1 MAKED
6 KKKSKSKSTK
16 SSKGKKS
23 SKSKKSAKLSRSEK
37 KALKV
42 ERKKAVKRD
51 IKNMGFFER
60 RRYKRKLRRD
70 REARRRAEDLA
81 TLPKEPIKRF
91 FAHLSPKRVFRYWF
105 SWRGVKRVFKF
116 ILACIL
122 LGIIAVG
129 GLFLYYKKD
138 IADIKLDDIV
148 ISDTVN
154 TYLDRNGVVLW
165 EDTGTE
171 NYRLVVSREEMS
183 DYVRWATIA
192 LEDRNFYSH
201 PGVDFSG
208 LMRAVVATASGKQV
222 QGGSTL
228 TQQLIKQVYFAD
240 EAQSENRGGIS
251 RKIKELILAVEL
263 EKMYDKEQILT
274 MYLNESPYGGRR
286 NGVESASQTYF
297 GKSSKDL
304 TIAEA
309 ALLAAI
315 PNNPA
320 VYNPYNAAG
329 HETLLKRQ
337 QYAIDLMAE
346 MGCIKEE
353 EAEEAKKVAV
363 LDTIKPEASQYENML
378 APHFVLEVKE
388 QLEEKYGYSTL
399 RSGGFTIKTTLD
411 YRAQQIAEGA
421 VATGASMFN
430 WNGSDNIA
438 LASVD
443 VETSQVIAMVGSV
456 DFRNPEYGSFNAAT
470 SLVEPGS
477 SIKPVLD
484 YTPLFMQR
492 EGMNFGPGTILRDEN
507 IDRIYCAGYTGGA
520 CMLRNYTGI
529 FYGNKTIR
537 QELSNS
543 LNIPAVKALYIN
555 GIPNSLDV
563 LHKLGDVS
571 YCAEDPASAGL
582 SVAIGSGCR
591 VRLVEHA
598 NTYAT
603 LARGGSFKELAYVL
617 EVKNSAGDVL
627 ESWKDSAGERVVDEQ
642 VAYMIWS
649 ILHDAVARSQ
659 LAFGAQSYSYGFI
672 VPGVETASK
681 TGTTTTANSAIT
693 KDSLMISYSSRI
705 ATAVWNGK
713 HDGSGLWNS
722 DNSIVRRV
730 INDYMATVHPNV
742 YQPDGKWNPGDQ
754 PAQPAGIHTMTV
766 NGITDIWPSWYNEKT
781 SGVSK
786 EALQFNR
793 YNHKLAASCTNADYI
808 ESIEITKTIDPMTK
822 SEIVSV
828 PNGYD
833 KDNKDDCSYTPPH
846 VGASYSQSSKSI
858 SVTATGSEVIRG
870 GTYVLVNAA
879 GTQLASGKI
888 GSNTSFTPNYTVK
901 GDEGT
906 ITVTVTDKW
915 GFSDSSMV
923 TIPAQ
928 SSSHSSSGQ

>member
-6 KKKSKSKSTK
+6 KKKSKTKSTK
-16 SSKGKKS
+16 STKSKKS
-23 SKSKKSAKLSRSEK
+23 SKSKKPARLSRSEK
-37 KALKV
+37 QALKV
-42 ERKKAVKRD
+42 ERKKAAKRD
-51 IKNMGFFER
+51 MKNMGFFER
-60 RRYKRKLRRD
+60 RRYKRRLRRD

-105 SWRGVKRVFKF
+105 SWRGVKRFFKF
-116 ILACIL
+116 VLACIL
-122 LGIIAVG
+122 IGIIAVG

-192 LEDRNFYSH
+192 LEDRNFYTH

-208 LMRAVVATASGKQV
+208 LMRAVIATASGKQV

-251 RKIKELILAVEL
+251 RKIKELILAIEL

-320 VYNPYNAAG
+320 VYNPYNTDG

-337 QYAIDLMAE
+337 RYAIDIMTE
-346 MGCIKEE
+346 MGYIKEE

-378 APHFVLEVKE
+378 APHFVLEVKDL
-388 QLEEKYGYSTL
+388 LEEKYGYSTL
-399 RSGGFTIKTTLD
+399 RSGGFTITTSLD
-411 YRAQQIAEGA
+411 YNAQRIAEAA
-421 VATGASMFN
+421 VATGASMFD

-443 VETSQVIAMVGSV
+443 VETSQVIAMVGSI
-456 DFRNPEYGSFNAAT
+456 DFKNAEYGSFNAAT

-492 EGMNFGPGTILRDEN
+492 EGLNFGPGTILRDEN
-507 IDRIYCAGYTGGA
+507 IDRIYCNGYTGGA

-555 GIPNSLDV
+555 GIPNSLEV

-603 LARGGSFKELAYVL
+603 LARGGSFKELTYVL

-681 TGTTTTANSAIT
+681 TGTTTTANSAVT
-693 KDSLMISYSSRI
+693 KDSLMISYSSKI

-730 INDYMATVHPNV
+730 INDYMAVVHKDV
-742 YQPDGKWNPGDQ
+742 YQPAGKWNPGDQ

-786 EALQFNR
+786 ETLQFNR
-793 YNHKLAASCTNADYI
+793 FNHKLAASCTNADYI
-808 ESIEITKTIDPMTK
+808 ESIEITKTIDPMTQ
-822 SEIVSV
+822 SEVVNV
-828 PNGYD
+828 PAGYD
-833 KDNKDDCSYTPPH
+833 RDNSDDCSYVAPH
-846 VGASYSQSSKSI
+846 VGASYSVISKSI
-858 SVTATGSEVIRG
+858 SVTATGSEVLNG

-879 GTQLASGKI
+879 GNQIASGKI
-888 GSNTSFTPNYTVK
+888 GGSTNFTPNYTVK
-901 GDEGT
+901 GTEGT

-923 TIPAQ
+923 TIPASSN
-928 SSSHSSSGQ
+928 SSSDH